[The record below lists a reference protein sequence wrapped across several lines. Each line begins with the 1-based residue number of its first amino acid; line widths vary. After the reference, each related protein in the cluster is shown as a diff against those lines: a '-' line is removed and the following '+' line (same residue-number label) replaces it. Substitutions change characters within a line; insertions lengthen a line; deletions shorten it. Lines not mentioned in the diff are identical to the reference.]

1 MCGISGFVQIGN
13 GEFTRKILMEM
24 NRSLRHRGPDDTGI
38 VYLEKEHRTVG
49 LAHRR
54 LAIIDLSAAARQ
66 PMPNEDSF
74 VYITYNGEIYNYKA
88 LAENLKNRGYRFRS
102 NSDTEVILHAYEEWD
117 VECLEKLNGMFA
129 FAIWDDKK
137 KQLFLARD
145 RLGIKP
151 LYYYWDGK
159 LFAFASEIQA
169 VTMLKEDR
177 LSIDPTA
184 LAFYSSLGYIPAP
197 YTVYKEIRKL
207 EPGHFLHLK
216 EGKLVNQRYWKV
228 DFSHKERR
236 PFKKLLQEIPERLE
250 RAVTRQMVS
259 DVPLGAF
266 LSGGIDSSA
275 LVAIMC
281 QTASER
287 VKTFSIGF
295 PEKAFDESPF
305 ARMVAERYRTEHY
318 EFEVTPDAMEVL
330 PALVK
335 HFGEPFA
342 DSSALPTWYLSKMT
356 RQYVTVA
363 LSGDGGDEL
372 FCGYTVYLGHQ
383 LSQLYRLLPKILRH
397 LILKSVKK
405 IRFSGHDETNRI
417 LSVVQKRLEDAELN
431 QVKRVYSKNCMFND
445 QFAKDILE
453 EMDKGP
459 VEALFEHLLKSANA
473 ESFLDAIAYLQLN
486 LSLPDDMLTKVD
498 RMSMAH
504 SLEVR
509 VPFLDHEFVE
519 YVATIP
525 ASMRFRFWKTK
536 WLLRKAME
544 PYLPHSILWRK
555 KQGFSVPLYYWFR
568 SDNDG
573 VHFQAGKSDHR
584 DGNAVWGKMIFE
596 EWKEQTGNQK
606 KMDFLT

>member
-1 MCGISGFVQIGN
+1 MCGIIGCYR
-13 GEFTRKILMEM
+13 E
-24 NRSLRHRGPDDTGI
+24 NRSFDDSKDGIECMANLLIHRGPDGEGAFI
-38 VYLEKEHRTVG
+38 NNNVAF
-49 LAHRR
+49 AHRR
-54 LAIIDLSAAARQ
+54 LSIIDLETGQQ
-66 PMPNEDSF
+66 PMKNQNGSLI
-74 VYITYNGEIYNYKA
+74 ITYNGEIYNYVELREILRSK
-88 LAENLKNRGYRFRS
+88 GYSFIS
-102 NSDTEVILHAYEEWD
+102 KSDTEVILQAYSEWD
-117 VECLEKLNGMFA
+117 LSCLDQLNGMFA

-159 LFAFASEIQA
+159 LFIFASEIQA
-169 VTMLKEDR
+169 VAMLMKNR
-177 LSIDPTA
+177 LSVDPTA
-184 LAFYSSLGYIPAP
+184 MAFYSTLGYISAP
-197 YTVYKEIRKL
+197 YTIYKEIRKL
-207 EPGHFLHLK
+207 EPAHYILLK
-216 EGKLVNQRYWKV
+216 EGRLSKKRYWDV

-236 PFKKLLQEIPERLE
+236 PLKTLLQEIPEKFKK
-250 RAVTRQMVS
+250 AVTGQMVS

-275 LVAIMC
+275 VVAMMC
-281 QTASER
+281 QTAPER

-305 ARMVAERYRTEHY
+305 ARIVAERYGTEHL
-318 EFEVTPDAMEVL
+318 EFQVTPDAMDVL

-335 HFGEPFA
+335 YFGEPFA

-356 RQYVTVA
+356 RQHVTVA

-372 FCGYTVYLGHQ
+372 FCGYTIYLGHQ
-383 LSQLYRLLPKILRH
+383 LSQLYRYLPKTLRH

-417 LSVVQKRLEDAELN
+417 LSIVQKRLEDAELD
-431 QVKRVYSKNCMFND
+431 QVERVYSKNCMFNN
-445 QFAKDILE
+445 QFAKDISK

-459 VEALFEHLLKSANA
+459 VEALFAHLLKSANA
-473 ESFLDAIAYLQLN
+473 DSFLDAIAYLQLN

-568 SDNDG
+568 SDNNDLL
-573 VHFQAGKSDHR
+573 FQSGKSDPLY
-584 DGNAVWGKMIFE
+584 GSAVWGRLVFE
-596 EWKEQTGNQK
+596 EWQKQSGNQK
-606 KMDFLT
+606 RIGALA

>member
-1 MCGISGFVQIGN
+1 MCGIAGYYHKNGN
-13 GEFTRKILMEM
+13 FSFTKDVI
-24 NRSLRHRGPDDTGI
+24 RSTASCLIHRGPDGEGAFI
-38 VYLEKEHRTVG
+38 NNNVAFV
-49 LAHRR
+49 HRR
-54 LAIIDLSAAARQ
+54 LSIIDLETGQQ
-66 PMPNEDSF
+66 PMKNQDGS
-74 VYITYNGEIYNYKA
+74 VVITYNGEIYNYIELREILRSK
-88 LAENLKNRGYRFRS
+88 GYSFIS
-102 NSDTEVILHAYEEWD
+102 KSDTEVILQAYSEWGLS
-117 VECLEKLNGMFA
+117 CLDQLNGMFA
-129 FAIWDDKK
+129 FAIWDDRK

-169 VTMLKEDR
+169 VAMLIKSR

-184 LAFYSSLGYIPAP
+184 LAFYSTLGYIPAP
-197 YTVYKEIRKL
+197 YTIYKEIRKL
-207 EPGHFLHLK
+207 EPAHYILLK
-216 EGKLVNQRYWKV
+216 EGRLSKKRYWNV

-236 PFKKLLQEIPERLE
+236 PLNTLLQEIPEKLE
-250 RAVTRQMVS
+250 KAVTSQMVS

-275 LVAIMC
+275 VVAMMC
-281 QTASER
+281 QTVPER
-287 VKTFSIGF
+287 VNTFSIGF

-305 ARMVAERYRTEHY
+305 ARIVAERYGTEHR
-318 EFEVTPDAMEVL
+318 EFQVTLDAMDVL

-356 RQYVTVA
+356 RQHVTVA

-383 LSQLYRLLPKILRH
+383 LSQLYRLLPKTLRH
-397 LILKSVKK
+397 LILKTVRK
-405 IRFSGHDETNRI
+405 IRFSEHDETNRI
-417 LSVVQKRLEDAELN
+417 LSVVQKRLEDAELD
-431 QVKRVYSKNCMFND
+431 QVKRVYSKNCMFNEE
-445 QFAKDILE
+445 FAKDISE
-453 EMDKGP
+453 EMDKGA
-459 VEALFEHLLKSANA
+459 VEALFAHLLKSANA

-568 SDNDG
+568 SNNNG
-573 VHFQAGKSDHR
+573 ASFRSHKSDQR
-584 DGNAVWGKMIFE
+584 DSSAVWGKMILK
-596 EWKEQTGNQK
+596 EWKDQTGNQK
-606 KMDFLT
+606 KMGVQV